1 MTYNQFYLAA
11 SIPQW
16 EIFFGV
22 VCVIIGYI
30 EKKELWM
37 TAGWIIFIVTG
48 LTSLSFIL
56 FEGLGTQPDKSIS
69 ESARNAL
76 TTAGWQCAMGAV
88 LAVASFIFQRLK
100 IRYFKFLA
108 IFTIIYFMFV
118 FFQFNHIMRSQSM
131 VKKSMNQTEQKSN

>member
-1 MTYNQFYLAA
+1 MTYNQFYFAA

-16 EIFFGV
+16 EIFLGV

-69 ESARNAL
+69 ESAVNSL
-76 TTAGWQCAMGAV
+76 TAVGWHCATGAV
-88 LAVASFIFQRLK
+88 LGVASLLFQRLK
-100 IRYFKFLA
+100 TRYFRFIA
-108 IFTIIYFMFV
+108 ILTIIYFMLI